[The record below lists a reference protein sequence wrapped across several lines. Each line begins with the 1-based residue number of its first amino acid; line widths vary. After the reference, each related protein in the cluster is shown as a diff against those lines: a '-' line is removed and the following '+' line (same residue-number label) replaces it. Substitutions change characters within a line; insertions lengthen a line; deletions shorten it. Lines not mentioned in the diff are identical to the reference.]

1 MGHEDDAMH
10 RISPSDR
17 DTLRQLAARW
27 RAICD
32 GEHAA
37 WSRRQWQRLVDL
49 EPTDRPLV
57 AVMPEGATAE
67 LMAGE
72 ACTCDPRL
80 HYIEWPLRERLRRAE
95 FLRDDTPW
103 VPTIDVGW
111 RVSDTGWGVEIP
123 QHHGENRGS
132 FVWEPPLKDLSKD
145 LAKLSH
151 RRWSVDRAASDE
163 DLALAEAAVGD
174 LLTVQRRH
182 YGFWTVGL
190 TIDVIRLVGLEQ
202 LMTLMYD
209 DPDGLH
215 ALMAWMR
222 DDTAQMMDWY
232 EAEGLL
238 TSNHDAGFGIGSGAY
253 GPTASLPASAGG
265 ASFAQRWGFAESQE
279 TVGVS
284 PKLFQQFILP
294 YQVPLMNRF
303 ALVYY
308 GCCEGVERRL
318 QMVMDAVPRLRVVS
332 MAPWAD
338 QQAMARI
345 SAGRLVLARKPN
357 PTLVCGEFRD
367 DAIRSDLAETLR
379 LAGHR
384 PLCFVLKDTHTVQN
398 EPQRLASWVEL
409 AREEVD
415 RFCCAGAR

>member
-1 MGHEDDAMH
+1 MH
-10 RISPSDR
+10 RISSADR
-17 DTLRQLAARW
+17 DTLRRLAARW

-32 GEHAA
+32 GPHAV
-37 WSRRQWQRLVDL
+37 WCRDQWRRLVDL
-49 EPTDRPLV
+49 QPVERPLV
-57 AVMPEGATAE
+57 AVQPEGATAE

-72 ACTCDPRL
+72 TCTCDPRL
-80 HYIEWPLRERLRRAE
+80 HAIEWSLRERIRRAE
-95 FLRDDTPW
+95 TIRDDIPW
-103 VPTIDVGW
+103 TPTIDIGW
-111 RVSDTGWGVEIP
+111 RVADTGWGVEIP
-123 QHHGENRGS
+123 RHHGADRGS
-132 FVWEPPLKDLSKD
+132 YVWEPPLKDLSKD
-145 LAKLSH
+145 LARLCH
-151 RRWSVDRAASDE
+151 RRWSVDRAGSDE
-163 DLALAEAAVGD
+163 DLALAEEAVGD
-174 LLTVQRRH
+174 LLAVQRRH
-182 YGFWTVGL
+182 YAFWTVGL
-190 TIDVIRLVGLEQ
+190 TIDAIKLVGLEQ

-215 ALMAWMR
+215 ALMAWLR

-238 TSNHDAGFGIGSGAY
+238 TSNHDCSFGIGSGAY
-253 GPTASLPASAGG
+253 GPTAALPASSGG
-265 ASFAQRWGFAESQE
+265 AGFAQRWGFAESQE

-284 PKLFQQFILP
+284 PRLFQRFILP

-303 ALVYY
+303 GLVYY

-318 QMVMDAVPRLRVVS
+318 QMVMDAVPRLRVAS

-338 QQAMARI
+338 QEAMARI

-367 DAIRSDLAETLR
+367 DAIRGDIAETLR

-398 EPQRLASWVEL
+398 EPWRLARWVEL